1 MCKFVEKII
10 SFSNKVQ
17 MSIRLLITSHANVQS
32 ILIRA
37 AFVNT
42 VCNLGVMSSRNSLGR
57 NSRKL

>member
-10 SFSNKVQ
+10 LFSNKVQ
-17 MSIRLLITSHANVQS
+17 VSIRLLITSHANVRS

-37 AFVNT
+37 AIVNP

-57 NSRKL
+57 NSRKP